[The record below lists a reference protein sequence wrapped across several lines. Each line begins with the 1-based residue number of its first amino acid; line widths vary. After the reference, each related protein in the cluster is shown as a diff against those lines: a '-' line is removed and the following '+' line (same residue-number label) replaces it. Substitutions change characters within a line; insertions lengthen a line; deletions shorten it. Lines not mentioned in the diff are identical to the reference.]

1 MLKNKKGIAIET
13 AVFMMIVIFA
23 LCTLIVTITL
33 YSRQHSIKA
42 NNDFINRVNLD
53 KVGEKFIA
61 ALNAALKEN
70 NDADSFDFDGKVY
83 SIISDGN
90 ERILTVYD
98 DNGKVVLNVVAEPD
112 GGNYTIK
119 RWSCFEKAS
128 ETSANPGE

>member
-53 KVGEKFIA
+53 QVGESFIA
-61 ALNAALKEN
+61 ALRKN
-70 NDADSFDFDGKVY
+70 NNADSFVIDEKVY

-119 RWSCFEKAS
+119 RWSCFEEVS
-128 ETSANPGE
+128 VSSANPGE